1 MRDAGAAPA
10 GTGTGTGAGG
20 GGDPDEGAAEMT
32 SAIYPAAISQR
43 LLWQAAF
50 RSPSGATGTPQLY
63 SIPDLDATALQRAL
77 TELRS
82 RHEALR
88 TRLVGV
94 GARLTQEISDPS
106 PLPLEWVDDGDDLAP
121 ADRGRRGPG
130 DEVIARVQR
139 QSQGGSLLLDVD
151 HLLADAWSC
160 NLLGDE
166 LSLLYKAYRE
176 GREPVL
182 PAVGWQYRHFAEWQ
196 LGRLSGDSLHQMQA
210 SWLARLDGAESARL
224 PRPASRVPRRGRSS
238 VIRWFGGGSE
248 AARALAQL
256 RAVGGTTLSAAAV
269 TMFFVQLGLLSGQQ
283 DITIG
288 SIFANRANVRS
299 WRTVGLF
306 AHLVPLR
313 LMLGLD
319 LTVRDLLAR
328 GHEMMTFALAN
339 QELPMSLLPAGGV
352 KRETALGVNNVVINV
367 LPPGGKGSGQAGR
380 ERGIVPAPVTMPS
393 AARFDFE
400 LVLLP
405 RSSRL
410 DFFVRY
416 ATDRFSP
423 KWVEEFGHSL
433 FEVIQAAAADVDVP
447 LRQLRQRCLPRMESL
462 AVLADW
468 P

>member
-1 MRDAGAAPA
+1 
-10 GTGTGTGAGG
+10 
-20 GGDPDEGAAEMT
+20 MT
-32 SAIYPAAISQR
+32 SAVYPAAISQR

-50 RSPSGATGTPQLY
+50 RSPAGATGTPQLY

-88 TRLVGV
+88 TCLVGA
-94 GARLTQEISDPS
+94 GARLMQEVSDPG

-121 ADRGRRGPG
+121 VDRGRREPG
-130 DEVIARVQR
+130 HEVIARAQR
-139 QSQGGSLLLDVD
+139 QSQAGSLLLDVD

-166 LSLLYKAYRE
+166 LSVLYLAYRE
-176 GREPVL
+176 GREPEL

-196 LGRLSGDSLHQMQA
+196 HGRLSGDSLHQLQA
-210 SWLARLDGAESARL
+210 SWLARLDGAESAWL
-224 PRPASRVPRRGRSS
+224 PRPASRVPRRERSS

-256 RAVGGTTLSAAAV
+256 RAASRTTLPAAAV
-269 TMFFVQLGLLSGQQ
+269 TMFFLQLGLLSGQE
-283 DITIG
+283 DIAIG
-288 SIFANRANVRS
+288 SIFANRANVLS

-313 LMLGLD
+313 LGLGPD
-319 LTVRDLLAR
+319 LTVRNLLAR

-339 QELPMSLLPAGGV
+339 QELPMSLLPAGAV
-352 KRETALGVNNVVINV
+352 KRETAVGVNNVVINV
-367 LPPGGKGSGQAGR
+367 LPPAGKGRGR
-380 ERGIVPAPVTMPS
+380 PDRESGIVPAPVTMPS
-393 AARFDFE
+393 GARFDFE

-405 RSSRL
+405 RSSQL
-410 DFFVRY
+410 DYFVRY

-423 KWVEEFGHSL
+423 EWVEEFGHSL
-433 FEVIQAAAADVDVP
+433 FDLIQAAAADVDVTVG
-447 LRQLRQRCLPRMESL
+447 QLRRRCLPRIESL
-462 AVLADW
+462 AALAD
-468 P
+468 